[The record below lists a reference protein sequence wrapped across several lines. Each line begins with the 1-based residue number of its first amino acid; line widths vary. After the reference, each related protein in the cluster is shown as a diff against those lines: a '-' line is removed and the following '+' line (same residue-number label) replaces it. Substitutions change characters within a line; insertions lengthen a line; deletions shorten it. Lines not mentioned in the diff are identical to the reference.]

1 MVLSHPEHYGKTK
14 LIKLG
19 AYNIASTGEVL
30 TLPCYLT
37 YLLGEVEDD
46 LPLTG
51 PFALGDVEI
60 QNRKIADFG
69 VNQNRKIA
77 DLPITHNGKIAIRY
91 SKMPIESLLFEYGT

>member
-1 MVLSHPEHYGKTK
+1 MQKIESMAKSGNAKAAKMVLSHPEHYGKTK

-46 LPLTG
+46 LPLAC
-51 PFALGDVEI
+51 PFALG
-60 QNRKIADFG
+60 
-69 VNQNRKIA
+69 
-77 DLPITHNGKIAIRY
+77 
-91 SKMPIESLLFEYGT
+91 